1 MNETG
6 LLLKKISNRME
17 CNRNRALKELGLTG
31 TQLDLLYYLYSH
43 QEQDNTLSDITA
55 FFGIQ
60 HTSAIHVL
68 KILKEKGYIYKEPT
82 KRNPR
87 FKNICLTDKGLPL
100 MEQFDANIAA
110 VNQQI
115 FSGITESESAELY
128 RLLNIIYNNLDNIQ

>member
-1 MNETG
+1 MDDTG

-17 CNRNRALKELGLTG
+17 CNRNRSLKKLGLTA

-43 QEQDNTLSDITA
+43 REQENTLSDITA

-68 KILKEKGYIYKEPT
+68 KILEEKGYIYKEPT

-87 FKNICLTDKGLPL
+87 FKNICLADKGLPL
-100 MEQFDANIAA
+100 MEEVNANIAL
-110 VNQQI
+110 VQKQM
-115 FSGITESESAELY
+115 FSGISESEQAELG
-128 RLLNIIYNNLDNIQ
+128 RLLNIIYENLGEI

>member
-1 MNETG
+1 MNDTG

-17 CNRNRALKELGLTG
+17 CNRNRGLKKLGLTA
-31 TQLDLLYYLYSH
+31 TQLDFLYYLYNH
-43 QEQDNTLSDITA
+43 QEQENTLSDITA

-68 KILKEKGYIYKEPT
+68 KILEEKGYIYKEPT

-100 MEQFDANIAA
+100 MEEFDANIAA
-110 VNQQI
+110 VHRQI
-115 FSGITESESAELY
+115 FAGLTDTEHTELD
-128 RLLNIIYNNLDNIQ
+128 RLLNIIYDNLGKV